1 MVVTD
6 EARSGKTVLVAED
19 DDMIRRLIRR
29 ALEADGFRVLSAAD
43 GSEAVRE
50 FSANLGD
57 VGCVLLDLTMPTM
70 GGDEA
75 LSQLMRI
82 RNDVRVIVM
91 SGHSE
96 IDLAQRFAGVALAG
110 VLRKPFD
117 LKTLRAKVDE
127 VMGFG
132 ASA

>member
-1 MVVTD
+1 MASTEKV
-6 EARSGKTVLVAED
+6 RLGKTVLVAED
-19 DDMIRRLIRR
+19 DDLIRRLISR
-29 ALEADGFRVLSAAD
+29 ALEADGFRVLAAAD

-50 FSANLGD
+50 FSANLD
-57 VGCVLLDLTMPTM
+57 EVGCVLLDLTMPTM

-96 IDLAQRFAGVALAG
+96 MDLAERFAGVSLAG

-117 LKTLRAKVDE
+117 LQTLRAKVDE
-127 VMGFG
+127 VMGC
-132 ASA
+132 AHTA